1 MGRILKLVGVV
12 GGAVLAFIVL
22 AMIALALFVDPNDYK
37 TEISAAVERATGRQF
52 SLEGDLE
59 LDVFPRLRI
68 TIGAA
73 ELANAAGF
81 ADGPF
86 ASIEGAG
93 LAVGLLPLL
102 SGRIEIDEARL
113 EGLVL
118 NLARDDQGRNNW
130 QDIGGASAPETAAPT
145 GDDPTGGEDPTGDAA
160 LELNVDAI
168 VIAQAEVNWSDAV
181 AGSQWQLGDFN
192 LLATGFGPDTAF
204 PLSVDFSLTGDEIEV
219 AVTASMDATLG
230 LADDRYRLE
239 DLEVE
244 IGGEGPAWPG
254 GQGEASLSFGAFEAD
269 LQAETLSLEDLAL
282 EMLGLTVTGT
292 LAGRQLFSD
301 LTLAGEVRFEEF
313 DPQALLAT
321 LGVELETADPD
332 VLRRASISAELA
344 YDANRMMLRGVDLA
358 LDDSQ
363 LSGQLGLVGETLT
376 FDLSIDSINIDRYLP
391 PASAGAAEDEGS
403 LDEVDLPLEALR
415 TLSAAGRMT
424 IGATRFAGL
433 TLSDVEFS
441 FSADDGLVSMEP
453 SAALY
458 DGTYAGELTIRVAGN
473 TASLSIEQR
482 LTGIDATPLGRDL
495 MDAEIVS
502 GTINASLDLAATG
515 SNLGEIR
522 RQLDGDVSF
531 ALTDGAWEGVD
542 MWYEL
547 RRARALFDRAP
558 TPARDGPARTPFSAV
573 SASGVLEDGVLTNRD
588 LTADL
593 AFMTATGRGT
603 VNLVTDAI
611 DFDLIAQ
618 FVDGPILQ
626 SDPAMAGLAGDE
638 LPLKVSGSLSSPS
651 VLPDFGAMVRAEA
664 EEAIEERIEEERE
677 NFEDRLRDRLRG
689 IFDR

>member
-1 MGRILKLVGVV
+1 MGRILKLLGVV
-12 GGAVLAFIVL
+12 VGAVLVFIVL
-22 AMIALALFVDPNDYK
+22 ATIAVTLFVDPNDYK

-118 NLARDDQGRNNW
+118 NLARDGQGRNNW
-130 QDIGGASAPETAAPT
+130 QDMGGASAVESAPPT
-145 GDDPTGGEDPTGDAA
+145 GEGAAGGAVLQLD
-160 LELNVDAI
+160 VDAL
-168 VIAQAEVNWSDAV
+168 VITRAEVNWSDAV
-181 AGSQWQLGDFN
+181 AGTQWQLGDFN
-192 LLATGFGPDTAF
+192 LLATGLGPDTAF
-204 PLSVDFSLTGDEIEV
+204 PLSVDFSLTGDEIDV
-219 AVTASMDATLG
+219 AVTASMNATLG
-230 LADDRYRLE
+230 LADNRYRLE

-244 IGGEGPAWPG
+244 IAGEGPAWPG
-254 GQGEASLSFGAFEAD
+254 GQGDVSLSFGAFEAD
-269 LQAETLSLEDLAL
+269 LEAETLSLEDLTL
-282 EMLGLTVTGT
+282 EMLGVTVTGT
-292 LAGRQLFSD
+292 LAGRQLLSD
-301 LTLAGEVRFEEF
+301 LTLAGEIQVEEF

-344 YDANRMMLRGVDLA
+344 YDANRMMLEGVEVA
-358 LDDSQ
+358 LDDSR
-363 LSGQLGLVGETLT
+363 LSGRLGLVGDSLT
-376 FDLSIDSINIDRYLP
+376 FDLSIDSINVDRYLP
-391 PASAGAAEDEGS
+391 PASTGAAEDEGS

-433 TLSDVEFS
+433 TLSDVELS
-441 FSADDGLVSMEP
+441 FSADDGLVSMKP

-458 DGTYAGELTIRVAGN
+458 DGTYVGELTIRVTGN
-473 TASLSIEQR
+473 TVSLSIEQR
-482 LTGIDATPLGRDL
+482 LTGIDALPLGRDL
-495 MDAEIVS
+495 MGAEIVS
-502 GTINASLDLAATG
+502 GTISASLDLAATG
-515 SNLGEIR
+515 TNLGEIR
-522 RQLDGDVSF
+522 RQLDGDITF

-547 RRARALFDRAP
+547 RRARALFDGAP
-558 TPARDGPARTPFSAV
+558 TPARDGPARTPFSEV
-573 SASGVLEDGVLTNRD
+573 SASVVLEDGVLTNRD
-588 LTADL
+588 LKADL

-651 VLPDFGAMVRAEA
+651 VLPDFSAMVRAQA
-664 EEAIEERIEEERE
+664 EEAIEERIQEERE
-677 NFEDRLRDRLRG
+677 SFEDRIRDRLRG